1 MRTSLLARCLSA
13 LTYILLVIVL
23 LLSLFPIYWL
33 FSTSI
38 KPREQTFAV
47 PPVWVFQPT
56 LENYA
61 NVLGNRQF
69 VGYLRNS
76 LIVALTTTAVA
87 VGVGVLAAYALAR
100 FQFRGRQAFRFIFLL
115 PQVTPA
121 VAVLV
126 PMFVMFNSLNLIG
139 TYTGIVLSH
148 LTLTLPFAIWMMTGF
163 FEDSPVELEESA
175 MIDGCTRLGALVRV
189 VLPVLGPGIAATAAL
204 GFITSWNEF
213 LFSSMLTDRDTRTL
227 SVAITSFLTNRA
239 LDWGRTAAAGSLILI
254 PVLVFAFF
262 TQRYLVR
269 GLSHGAV
276 KG

>member
-1 MRTSLLARCLSA
+1 
-13 LTYILLVIVL
+13 
-23 LLSLFPIYWL
+23 
-33 FSTSI
+33 
-38 KPREQTFAV
+38 
-47 PPVWVFQPT
+47 
-56 LENYA
+56 
-61 NVLGNRQF
+61 
-69 VGYLRNS
+69 
-76 LIVALTTTAVA
+76 
-87 VGVGVLAAYALAR
+87 VGVLAAYALAR
-100 FQFRGRQAFRFIFLL
+100 FRFRGRQAFRFLFLL

-121 VAVLV
+121 VAILV
-126 PMFVMFNSLNLIG
+126 PMFVMFNSLNLTG
-139 TYTGIVLSH
+139 TYLGIILAH

-163 FEDSPVELEESA
+163 FEDSPIELEESA
-175 MIDGCTRLGALVRV
+175 MIDGCTRLGALIKV

-213 LFSSMLTDRDTRTL
+213 LFSSMLTGRDTRTL

-239 LDWGRTAAAGSLILI
+239 LDWGRTAAAGTLILL

>member
-13 LTYILLVIVL
+13 LTCILLVIVL